1 MTTKTRRSEVEAA
14 RKATRRGIVALL
26 VAEGATPTDIAR
38 IFGVSQQ
45 LASELVLGL
54 STEPIT
60 HDELVDAEKA
70 RRLPGQWPSELPH

>member
-1 MTTKTRRSEVEAA
+1 MTTKTRPSEFEAA

-45 LASELVLGL
+45 LASQLVLGR
-54 STEPIT
+54 STVPIT
-60 HDELVDAEKA
+60 HDELVEAENA
-70 RRLPGQWPSELPH
+70 RRPPRRWPSELPH

>member
-45 LASELVLGL
+45 LAAELVLGL
-54 STEPIT
+54 STVPIT
-60 HDELVDAEKA
+60 HDELVDAETA
-70 RRLPGQWPSELPH
+70 RRLPGPWPSELPH